1 MSDEDTPA
9 VAEND
14 VENDVVDKPVDNDV
28 DETREDS
35 SEPAE
40 VEDAAEDSE
49 DSEEEILVKEGDVA
63 ADYLEE
69 LLDIADLDGD
79 LDSYTE
85 GDRAHVSIDTEST
98 TLVGRDGQVLEA
110 LQELCRLAVMTQTGH
125 RSRLMLDVAGHRDKR
140 RKELQLLA
148 QDAVNSVN
156 ANGEP
161 VRLAPMNPF
170 ERKVVH
176 DAVAAAGLHSE
187 SEGQEPQRRVVVEAS
202 E

>member
-1 MSDEDTPA
+1 MSGEDTPA

>member
-35 SEPAE
+35 PEPAE
-40 VEDAAEDSE
+40 VEDATEDSE

-125 RSRLMLDVAGHRDKR
+125 RSRLMLDVAGHREKR